1 MVAEGDREKWC
12 LQEFFFMP
20 LELIRN
26 DRVLGKKK
34 KQQKK
39 NWKWR
44 RKSSLFLEAVGPG
57 ELVISSPP
65 PSLPPSLQ
73 SLAAC
78 LRLRCSFSPRW
89 LVNDVVKTRMKPV
102 RGTL

>member
-1 MVAEGDREKWC
+1 MTVESWA
-12 LQEFFFMP
+12 
-20 LELIRN
+20 
-26 DRVLGKKK
+26 KKK
-34 KQQKK
+34 NNRKK
-39 NWKWR
+39 TGNGEE
-44 RKSSLFLEAVGPG
+44 SLAFFLEAVGPG

-65 PSLPPSLQ
+65 PTLPPSPQ